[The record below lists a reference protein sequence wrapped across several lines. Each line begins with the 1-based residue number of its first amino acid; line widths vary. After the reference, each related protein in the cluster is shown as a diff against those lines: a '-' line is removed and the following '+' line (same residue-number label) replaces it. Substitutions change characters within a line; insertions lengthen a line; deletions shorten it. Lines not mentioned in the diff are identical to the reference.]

1 MFDDAKKNGRRKTFA
16 SIEDLFKG
24 AFDDADVDADTDEE
38 DEVPK
43 LYNFFLFFPD
53 GATK

>member
-24 AFDDADVDADTDEE
+24 AFDDADVDVDVDADTDEE

-43 LYNFFLFFPD
+43 LYNFFLLRP
-53 GATK
+53 